1 LKENTGTGQAQSMR
15 ERMAEHRSNAVCA
28 SCHAMMDP
36 PGFSLESFDALGQ
49 KRSVDETFE
58 PIDASGLLPD
68 GTRFTGVAGLRDALV
83 RRPERFVATLTE
95 KLMIY
100 GLGRGLEYYDQ
111 PAVREVTREA
121 GRHDYRFSSV
131 VLAIVKS
138 LPFQMRRSQS

>member
-1 LKENTGTGQAQSMR
+1 MR

-36 PGFSLESFDALGQ
+36 PGFSLERFDAVGQ
-49 KRSVDETFE
+49 KRGVDETFK

-83 RRPERFVATLTE
+83 QRPDRFVATLTE

-111 PAVREVTREA
+111 PAVREVTRQA
-121 GRHDYRFSSV
+121 GQYEYRFSSI
-131 VLAIVKS
+131 VLGIVKS